1 MPRQKK
7 ESGYLTVRKDKLS
20 KQNVILYLFGMIPV
34 VWLGLLIA
42 PCMENGLMSLIQE
55 FGTVMENPF
64 QIKLCEDSVKTVLVL
79 LLIYGIAIGVYLST
93 EHNYRR
99 REEHGSAK
107 WGSSSSVNKKY
118 ADKRKTENKLLT
130 QNVAIGLDG
139 RKHRRNLN
147 VLVCGGSG
155 AGKTRFFAKPNIM
168 NANSFLE
175 EGRDEE
181 WCRNFRDEI
190 VKRGIKLK
198 LRGSVVAENVT
209 KEKVLLLKESGFY
222 SFACGIENFSQ
233 SVLNRYG
240 KRATVIDNIRALRAF
255 KECGIIIQCG
265 IILFDP
271 YTTLSELKD
280 NYRYL
285 TFFPEVVMKGIF
297 SELYA
302 AEGSNFTNKILLDPN
317 TGEHVLHNENYTYD
331 IIDEK
336 VRTVYTLLKEWQ
348 QSHSTMY
355 DMLVDPLN
363 APKNI
368 SLQNLERLML
378 IYQQVHKYDLDV
390 LGLILEQIE
399 YADSSNIKKQLAKKA
414 INLQNTFVVIEKTIK
429 KIYEEEDLVFDGHKN
444 KYLC

>member
-1 MPRQKK
+1 M
-7 ESGYLTVRKDKLS
+7 
-20 KQNVILYLFGMIPV
+20 
-34 VWLGLLIA
+34 
-42 PCMENGLMSLIQE
+42 
-55 FGTVMENPF
+55 
-64 QIKLCEDSVKTVLVL
+64 
-79 LLIYGIAIGVYLST
+79 
-93 EHNYRR
+93 
-99 REEHGSAK
+99 
-107 WGSSSSVNKKY
+107 
-118 ADKRKTENKLLT
+118 
-130 QNVAIGLDG
+130 
-139 RKHRRNLN
+139 
-147 VLVCGGSG
+147 
-155 AGKTRFFAKPNIM
+155 
-168 NANSFLE
+168 
-175 EGRDEE
+175 
-181 WCRNFRDEI
+181 
-190 VKRGIKLK
+190 KRGIKLK